1 MASTYKGL
9 AGLARDT
16 ADASAAAAVRSPR
29 DSGQRRVKVFQNIR
43 NLPTVPR
50 DSEAKVMVG
59 DAQQH
64 AQTLKDHLDKLK
76 SKALGVRLQ

>member
-29 DSGQRRVKVFQNIR
+29 DSGERRVKVFPKHPELAR
-43 NLPTVPR
+43 VSLR
-50 DSEAKVMVG
+50 F
-59 DAQQH
+59 
-64 AQTLKDHLDKLK
+64 
-76 SKALGVRLQ
+76 